1 MACKIVVEKDSVEGG
16 ERSWF
21 TEISDFSSLQARLA
35 SIDTCLNPQGI
46 DSTLYNVYKD
56 GSKMSDLHSVTGFNT
71 FCKSIHLEGWDIEDT
86 DSGIVYKGVTD
97 FSKFKILRNDKE
109 MEVTAVE
116 LLDDDK
122 IVEYL

>member
-71 FCKSIHLEGWDIEDT
+71 FCGSIGMECYDIVDDKTGKE
-86 DSGIVYKGVTD
+86 YKGVCDLSRFRIKRFENT
-97 FSKFKILRNDKE
+97 
-109 MEVTAVE
+109 MEVSAKE
-116 LLDDDK
+116 LMETDEIL
-122 IVEYL
+122 EYL